1 MSRTNFTT
9 PTQSVSEDTMPLEPV
24 LLEAGASTFLLEQ
37 GMCVAGSSSRSDLV
51 LDGDRTVS
59 GRHAS
64 FELLPGAV
72 RVRDLGSRNGV
83 RFLGAKVESAVVP
96 IGASVTLG
104 KTVVQ
109 LRRSAG
115 GQAAAATDDWHG
127 LVARSLPM
135 RELVWRVE
143 RAAKAEVSVVLR
155 GPTGAG
161 KEAVAR
167 ALHAA
172 SARAKGPFL
181 VFDGAGARGDLLESE
196 LFGHV
201 KGAFT
206 GAVQA
211 KAGVLEVA
219 HGGTVL
225 LDNVD
230 QMPMDLQP
238 KLLRFLEER
247 TLRRVGDTKTRQVDV
262 RVISTTQQGLERA
275 VEQRQLR
282 EDLFYRLAA
291 VVLEVPALHAR
302 REDIAPLAR
311 RFAKDATLSPSTIAA
326 LEAHPWP
333 GNVRELL
340 HAVERNLTLGTWE
353 PARPTTAAAPQTD
366 LKAAREKVSS
376 AFEADA
382 LKALLEKH
390 RWNVAAVA
398 REAKMARS
406 HLYTLIQ
413 KHGLKRG

>member
-1 MSRTNFTT
+1 MSRTNFTG
-9 PTQSVSEDTMPLEPV
+9 PTQSLSDEGALLEPV
-24 LLEAGASTFLLEQ
+24 ELEAEGVVLRLEK
-37 GMCVAGSSSRSDLV
+37 GMVLAGSSSRSDLV
-51 LDGDRTVS
+51 LDDRTVS
-59 GRHAS
+59 GRHAT

-83 RFLGAKVESAVVP
+83 KFLGAKVESAVVP

-109 LRRSAG
+109 LRRPADG
-115 GQAAAATDDWHG
+115 FAAPATDDWHS
-127 LVARSLPM
+127 LVARSLVM
-135 RELVWRVE
+135 RQLVWRLE
-143 RAAKAEVSVVLR
+143 RAAKTDVSVVLR

-172 SARAKGPFL
+172 SARAKGPFV

-206 GAVQA
+206 GAVLA
-211 KAGVLEVA
+211 KAGVLELA

-225 LDNVD
+225 FDNVD
-230 QMPMDLQP
+230 QMPMELQP

-247 TLRRVGDTKTRQVDV
+247 TLRRIGDTKTKQVDV
-262 RVISTTQQGLERA
+262 RIVSTTQRGLERA
-275 VEQRQLR
+275 VEHRELR

-291 VVLEVPALHAR
+291 VVLDVPPLHLR
-302 REDIAPLAR
+302 RDDIAALAKK
-311 RFAKDATLSPSTIAA
+311 FAGPKVKLSASTLAS

-333 GNVRELL
+333 GNARELK
-340 HAVERNLTLGTWE
+340 HAVERSLTLGTWE
-353 PARPTTAAAPQTD
+353 PAKPVDGAAPDTD
-366 LKAAREKVSS
+366 LKAAREKVSG

-382 LKALLEKH
+382 LRALLEKH

-406 HLYTLIQ
+406 HLYTLIA

>member
-1 MSRTNFTT
+1 MSRTNFTG
-9 PTQSVSEDTMPLEPV
+9 PTQTMSEDAAPLEPV
-24 LLEAGASTFLLEQ
+24 VLEAGDLTFRLEQ
-37 GMCVAGSSSRSDLV
+37 GMAIAGSSSRSDLV
-51 LDGDRTVS
+51 LIDRTVS

-72 RVRDLGSRNGV
+72 RVRDLGSRNGI
-83 RFLGAKVESAVVP
+83 RFLGAKVESVVVP

-104 KTVVQ
+104 KTLVQ
-109 LRRSAG
+109 LRRPADG
-115 GQAAAATDDWHG
+115 AAAAATDDWHG

-135 RELVWRVE
+135 RQLLWRLE
-143 RAAKAEVSVVLR
+143 RAAKTDVSVVLR

-172 SARAKGPFL
+172 SPRAKAPFV

-206 GAVQA
+206 GAVLA
-211 KAGVLEVA
+211 KAGVLELA

-247 TLRRVGDTKTRQVDV
+247 TLRRIGDTKTKQVDV
-262 RVISTTQQGLERA
+262 RIVSTSQQGLERA
-275 VEQRQLR
+275 VEQQLLR

-291 VVLEVPALHAR
+291 VVLDVPALHQR
-302 REDIAPLAR
+302 REDIAVLAR
-311 RFAKDATLSPSTIAA
+311 VFAGPKVTLSPSTIAA

-333 GNVRELL
+333 GNARELK
-340 HAVERNLTLGTWE
+340 HAVERSLTLGTWE
-353 PARPTTAAAPQTD
+353 NARPLDGALPETD
-366 LKAAREKVSS
+366 LKAAREKVSG

-413 KHGLKRG
+413 KHGLKRR

>member
-1 MSRTNFTT
+1 MSRTNFTG
-9 PTQSVSEDTMPLEPV
+9 PTQSLSADALPLEPV
-24 LLEAGASTFLLEQ
+24 VLEAGARTFRLEQ
-37 GMCVAGSSSRSDLV
+37 GMALVGSSSRCDLT
-51 LDGDRTVS
+51 LDDRTVS

-72 RVRDLGSRNGV
+72 RVRDLGSKNGV
-83 RFLGAKVESAVVP
+83 RFLGAQVESVVVP

-104 KTVVQ
+104 KTLVQ
-109 LRRSAG
+109 LRRPSDG
-115 GQAAAATDDWHG
+115 AAADATEDWHG
-127 LVARSLPM
+127 LVARSFAM
-135 RELVWRVE
+135 RQLVWRLE
-143 RAAKAEVSVVLR
+143 RTAKSDVAVVLR

-161 KEAVAR
+161 KEAAAR

-172 SARAKGPFL
+172 SPRAAGPFV
-181 VFDGAGARGDLLESE
+181 VFDCAGARGDLLESE

-230 QMPMDLQP
+230 QMPMELQP
-238 KLLRFLEER
+238 KLLRFLEEH
-247 TLRRVGDTKTRQVDV
+247 TLRRIGDTKTKQVDV
-262 RVISTTQQGLERA
+262 RVVSTTQQGLERA

-291 VVLEVPALHAR
+291 VVLDVPALNQR

-311 RFAKDATLSPSTIAA
+311 RFAGEQVTLSASTVAA

-333 GNVRELL
+333 GNARELR
-340 HAVERNLTLGTWE
+340 HAVERNLTLGSWE
-353 PARPTTAAAPQTD
+353 APAAGPAVSAGTD
-366 LKAAREKVSS
+366 LKAARERVSG

-413 KHGLKRG
+413 KHGLKRK